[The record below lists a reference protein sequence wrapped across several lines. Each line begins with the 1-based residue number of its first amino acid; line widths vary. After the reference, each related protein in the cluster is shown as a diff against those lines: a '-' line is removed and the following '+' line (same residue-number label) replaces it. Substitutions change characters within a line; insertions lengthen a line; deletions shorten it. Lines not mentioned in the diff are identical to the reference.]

1 MTVSPVTAAANQP
14 LTVTAEGV
22 RAHAG
27 ATLHAGGRVFGPL
40 RADRRGRLASTVR
53 LPRGTRRGRAA
64 VRVRARAGV
73 ITVPF
78 RLAARPGPASTSLTV
93 GDRGLRVLL
102 TPSGAGRLVLRG
114 GRFPAHVRVR
124 ASMGRAVRRS
134 VRATRRGTFRLTL
147 PAPEGTAGRRI
158 ILTAAGTRL
167 SIPVRPAAG
176 QGPAATG
183 QPEGVACPGSGPAG
197 PAPASVKPAFT
208 GGPLVDLPLR
218 LDFSSAHG
226 GIADAGGE
234 GTGFRRVEA
243 AERGS
248 GTCRRTSAWIAP
260 PAPWR

>member
-1 MTVSPVTAAANQP
+1 MPARRCTPGAGCSDPCAPT
-14 LTVTAEGV
+14 GV
-22 RAHAG
+22 DAWRP
-27 ATLHAGGRVFGPL
+27 R
-40 RADRRGRLASTVR
+40 SR

-102 TPSGAGRLVLRG
+102 TRSGAGRLVLRG
-114 GRFPAHVRVR
+114 GRFPARVRVR